1 MAKKQFLTA
10 PSFGLNQR
18 LDVFLSQRIQEL
30 TRSQVQRLIDTK
42 KVLVNEAWTKPSY
55 KLKEGDRIEV
65 EYEIP
70 EQEKIQPENIPL
82 NIVFSDDEI
91 VVIDKASGMVVH
103 PGVMNRQHTLVSALL
118 YHFPEVAPIGPEE
131 RPGIVHRLD
140 KETSGLMVVART
152 LDAYLKLR
160 QQFKKREVD
169 KLYLGLA
176 WGRFV
181 GKKGRINLAIGRHVK
196 HGDRMSVSTNKPK
209 DAETHFSVLK
219 DYGEFSLLEI
229 KPVTGR
235 THQIRVHLAAS
246 GHPLV
251 GDTRYGRP
259 KSKQGLPRLFLHA
272 ARLSFIHPKTGERV
286 EFSSRLAD
294 DLKNFLEKIE
304 K

>member
-1 MAKKQFLTA
+1 MPKRQFLA
-10 PSFGLNQR
+10 EPSFGSNQR
-18 LDVFLSQRIQEL
+18 LDVFLAQRIQEL
-30 TRSQVQRLIDTK
+30 TRSQIQRLIDTE
-42 KVLVNEAWTKPSY
+42 KVLINGARSKPSY
-55 KLKEGDRIEV
+55 KLKKGDRIEV

-70 EQEKIQPENIPL
+70 EPEKIRPENIPL

-91 VVIDKASGMVVH
+91 IVIDKPSGMVVH
-103 PGVMNRQHTLVSALL
+103 PGVMNRRHTLVSALL
-118 YHFPEVAPIGPEE
+118 YHFPDVAPIGPEE

-140 KETSGLMVVART
+140 KGASGLMVIART
-152 LDAYLKLR
+152 WDAYLNLR

-176 WGRFV
+176 WGRFT
-181 GKKGRINLAIGRHVK
+181 GNKGRINLAIGRHVK
-196 HGDRMSVSTNKPK
+196 HGDRMSVKTNKPK
-209 DAETHFSVLK
+209 DAETHYSVLK
-219 DYGEFSLLEI
+219 DYGEFSFLEI

-251 GDTRYGRP
+251 GDTRYGRS

-272 ARLSFIHPKTGERV
+272 ARLSFIHPKTGERI
-286 EFSSRLAD
+286 EFSSPLPD
-294 DLKNFLEKIE
+294 DLKKFLEEIE